1 MRGNGFLECSSN
13 FVPAAMRRLYLT
25 FSNLYPHLLLLL
37 LQLLSLVL
45 LLHCCSCGFPGQVP
59 YLTGTD
65 TAFSEIGLFLW
76 RCCNPCISYIC
87 GLCSAV
93 ACRGKPSAYFLYSFD
108 LTLSHMEISVQHN
121 RTISQGKP
129 LRTFFE
135 TFKRGA
141 ICWIWLG
148 IFWQNGFFPWR
159 RQFLKIKAVNRN
171 E

>member
-1 MRGNGFLECSSN
+1 MVSWN
-13 FVPAAMRRLYLT
+13 AAAILCQQRCAGCTWPSVT
-25 FSNLYPHLLLLL
+25 FILISY
-37 LQLLSLVL
+37 
-45 LLHCCSCGFPGQVP
+45 CCSCSFSAWFSSFTAALVVSLVRYLIELVQTLCFLKSGSSSEGAAICAFP
-59 YLTGTD
+59 
-65 TAFSEIGLFLW
+65 
-76 RCCNPCISYIC
+76 YIC

-93 ACRGKPSAYFLYSFD
+93 ACRGKPSAYFLDSFD
-108 LTLSHMEISVQHN
+108 LTLSHMEISVQRN